1 MSKQSGLSDNP
12 GFNNISVTTI
22 NAETL
27 TLRQGFQGTFIVS
40 GGDLEVKQN
49 AIFDG
54 TIRANA
60 ITVSNQIT
68 TDRLVSNNL
77 IFANQDVDISGN
89 VHIYNGDLN
98 ADHNVHVLGNI
109 HLYGNLVLGNNTT
122 YIYTTPSGDIGI
134 NKRNATATLD
144 ISGTSSNTINVYS
157 SQPTNFNVIARNV
170 DNHGISVSS
179 NATASSIGFYNNRD
193 INETIS
199 DATISYSSDGAM
211 TIDVSRNTNILSSVS
226 ISNTSIANPKVDHLF
241 NETVVV
247 YDISSTTPYLYDTYR
262 NANKK
267 TGAAMS
273 LVSND
278 ASSNTFLNIVSTNKK
293 GLGIGGGGV
302 YENNRTMGT
311 IGLYNTPG
319 KYTPSINVVSGNSNT
334 QYKTVVGV
342 NTHAPLADNYV
353 LDVNGPLHIS
363 NGEVSVM
370 ESASF
375 EILKMSISRTHPN
388 YGVAVGTPITIA
400 ARPYKQR
407 LLYTNDGGNTWNTS
421 IGLDGDTIE
430 AELNFI
436 RDVYVVNDRLAV
448 LVGDNGNAQFTLN
461 GGKDWDPIVI
471 NIQQDNNFKSV
482 YVSNTNRI
490 FISTANIVYWFDTQN
505 IYDILPNTGFV
516 YDTYTNGTFSILF
529 ATIQQIMGHNNS
541 LFVICNND
549 SDGFIQK
556 YSNINTT
563 PTRDIT
569 YTNPGFHYKQI
580 STYNDNYVSA
590 ITGNTISYTTN
601 GGVNWSNVSV
611 NYDLNSIYVYDT
623 NISIAVGKKGVI
635 AYTSN
640 GNLTWDIAPFD
651 ILNSSGN
658 ANTLVDPSFDLTNV
672 VFRDINNIIITQH
685 ITSYGQP
692 TYGKS
697 DIFHIFCPAFL
708 NNANNYVMDI
718 SGSVRVSGDVC
729 INDKG
734 KIVSTNR
741 DFYLLNQTVKHI
753 FMGGDASAV
762 YLGNSTDSKIIANRD
777 MVVQNDASFNRDVS
791 VDGNT
796 QLRKHMYLYGDASL
810 NANLFIARDTSMNG
824 ILRVDGNVYLHNRLF
839 TLGDASF
846 GSNVIVIQDVSLNR
860 DLRVDGNVY
869 LNNRMFV
876 LGDASFGGNVL
887 IRDLLL
893 LSSNLQVEGN
903 TLLNKRLFA
912 VGDASFGG
920 NLTVLQDISLNQHL
934 RIDGNIYANNRV
946 FISND
951 ASFGSN
957 LTVIQDISLNRDL
970 RVDGNV
976 FLNNR
981 LFVTNDASF
990 SANIQIY
997 GDASF
1002 NGNVSIF
1009 GNIYLNG
1016 NIMVNSDKI
1025 VYSRFY
1031 EGAIDSSDIYI
1042 GTRGLNQDPLQPRT
1056 IYIGNNGTTQ
1066 NSKNIIKI
1074 GGGDDSVVIGGQG
1087 VSIEKINA
1095 GRYIS
1100 FNDVDGGFGQYQK
1113 SGGAGLR
1120 FVDNSANPIA
1130 GLFVVSDDT
1139 NGYVF
1144 KAPGNT
1150 NVVKLDVA
1158 AITIPINGNIKTGL
1172 LTVTS
1177 STDQANSH
1185 FTIGAGEVDISNIL
1199 IKKYSN
1205 TDASRN
1211 IQIIDTSLGI
1221 LGNAYVLKNFAVGKT
1236 TTRGNTAVDMIG
1248 NVFID
1253 KLNISTDGSLNSYK
1267 LEISGNVYQHSG
1279 FIWQF

>member
-1 MSKQSGLSDNP
+1 MSNQSGLSDNP

-22 NAETL
+22 DAETL

-40 GGDLEVKQN
+40 GGDLEVKEDAVVN
-49 AIFDG
+49 G
-54 TIRANA
+54 TIRANI

-68 TDRLVSNNL
+68 TQRFIANEL
-77 IFANQDVDISGN
+77 IFAGSGVDISGDIH
-89 VHIYNGDLN
+89 VYNGNIL
-98 ADHNVHVLGNI
+98 ADNNIHVLGNI
-109 HLYGNLVLGNNTT
+109 YVHENIVLGDNSA

-134 NKRNATATLD
+134 NKRNATAILD
-144 ISGTSSNTINVYS
+144 ISGISSNTINVYS

-179 NATASSIGFYNNRD
+179 NSTTSSIGFYNNRD
-193 INETIS
+193 INESVS
-199 DATISYSSDGAM
+199 DATISYRSDGSL
-211 TIDVSRNTNILSSVS
+211 TLDVSRNTNILSSVS
-226 ISNTSIANPKVDHLF
+226 ISNTSIANPKVNHLF

-247 YDISSTTPYLYDTYR
+247 YDISSATPYLYDTYK
-262 NANKK
+262 NTNKK

-311 IGLYNTPG
+311 IGLYNTPE
-319 KYTPSINVVSGNSNT
+319 KYTPSINMVSGNSKT

-353 LDVNGPLHIS
+353 FDVNGPLHIS
-363 NGEVSVM
+363 NGEVSMM
-370 ESASF
+370 EHANF

-388 YGVAVGTPITIA
+388 YGVAVGTPITIS

-407 LLYTNDGGNTWNTS
+407 ILYTNDGGNIWNTS

-430 AELNFI
+430 IELNFI
-436 RDVYVVNDRLAV
+436 RDVYVVDDRLAV
-448 LVGDNGNAQFTLN
+448 LVGDNGNVQFTLN
-461 GGKDWDPIVI
+461 GGKDWDPIII
-471 NIQQDNNFKSV
+471 NIQADNNFKSV
-482 YVSNTNRI
+482 YVSKTNRI
-490 FISTANIVYWFDTQN
+490 FISTANVVYWFDTQN
-505 IYDILPNTGFV
+505 IYNTPPNTGIV
-516 YDTYTNGTFSILF
+516 YDTYTNGTFSIL
-529 ATIQQIMGHNNS
+529 ASPIQHIMGHNNS
-541 LFVICNND
+541 LFVIYNN
-549 SDGFIQK
+549 SIRR
-556 YSNINTT
+556 YNNINTSSALEN
-563 PTRDIT
+563 DFIT
-569 YTNPGFHYKQI
+569 YTNPSELHYKQI
-580 STYNDNYVSA
+580 STYNENYVSA

-623 NISIAVGKKGVI
+623 NTSIAVGKNGVI

-640 GNLTWDIAPFD
+640 GNLTWNIVPFD

-658 ANTLVDPSFDLTNV
+658 ANILVDPSFDLTNV
-672 VFRDINNIIITQH
+672 VFRDINNFIITQK
-685 ITSYGQP
+685 IASYGQP

-697 DIFHIFCPAFL
+697 DVYHVFCPALL

-718 SGSVRVSGDVC
+718 SGTVRVSGDVC
-729 INDKG
+729 INDNG

-741 DFYLLNQTVKHI
+741 DFYLLNQTAKHI
-753 FMGGDASAV
+753 FMGGDASAI
-762 YLGNSTDSKIIANRD
+762 YLGNSTDSKIVANHD
-777 MVVQNDASFNRDVS
+777 MVVMNDTSFNRDVS

-796 QLRKHMYLYGDASL
+796 QLRKHLYLYGDASL
-810 NANLFIARDTSMNG
+810 NANLFVARDTSMNG
-824 ILRVDGNVYLHNRLF
+824 ILRVDGNVYL
-839 TLGDASF
+839 
-846 GSNVIVIQDVSLNR
+846 
-860 DLRVDGNVY
+860 
-869 LNNRMFV
+869 NNRVFV
-876 LGDASFGGNVL
+876 LGDASFG
-887 IRDLLL
+887 
-893 LSSNLQVEGN
+893 
-903 TLLNKRLFA
+903 A
-912 VGDASFGG
+912 
-920 NLTVLQDISLNQHL
+920 
-934 RIDGNIYANNRV
+934 
-946 FISND
+946 
-951 ASFGSN
+951 N
-957 LTVIQDISLNRDL
+957 LTVIHDLSLNRDL

-990 SANIQIY
+990 SANILVY

-1002 NGNVSIF
+1002 NRNVSIF
-1009 GNIYLNG
+1009 GNIELNG
-1016 NIMVNSDKI
+1016 NIIVKSDKI
-1025 VYSRFY
+1025 LYSKFY

-1042 GTRGLNQDPLQPRT
+1042 GTRGLNQEPLQPRT

-1074 GGGDDSVVIGGQG
+1074 GGGDDSIVLGGKG

-1120 FVDNSANPIA
+1120 FVDNSANPLA
-1130 GLFVVSDDT
+1130 GLFVISDDT
-1139 NGYVF
+1139 NGYLF

-1150 NVVKLDVA
+1150 NIIKLDVG

-1177 STDQANSH
+1177 STDQANSN
-1185 FTIGAGEVDISNIL
+1185 FTIGAGAVDISSIL
-1199 IKKYSN
+1199 IKKYSD
-1205 TDASRN
+1205 TDASNN

-1236 TTRGNTAVDMIG
+1236 TTRGNTVVDIIG
-1248 NVFID
+1248 NVYID

-1267 LEISGNVYQHSG
+1267 LEINGNVYQHSG

>member
-1 MSKQSGLSDNP
+1 MSNQSGLYDNP
-12 GFNNISVTTI
+12 GFNNISVTTV

-27 TLRQGFQGTFIVS
+27 TLSEGFKGTFIVS
-40 GGDLEVKQN
+40 GGDLEVKKN

-54 TIRANA
+54 IIRANI

-68 TDRLVSNNL
+68 TERFIANEL
-77 IFANQDVDISGN
+77 IFAGSGVDISGN
-89 VHIYNGDLN
+89 IRIYNGEILAEN
-98 ADHNVHVLGNI
+98 NIRVLGN
-109 HLYGNLVLGNNTT
+109 LYVRENIVLGENSA

-134 NKRNATATLD
+134 NKRDATATLD
-144 ISGTSSNTINVYS
+144 ISGTSSNTFNVYS

-179 NATASSIGFYNNRD
+179 NSTTSSIGFYNNRD

-226 ISNTSIANPKVDHLF
+226 ISNTSMANPKVEHLF
-241 NETVVV
+241 NETVIV
-247 YDISSTTPYLYDTYR
+247 YDISSTTPYLYDTYK
-262 NANKK
+262 NTTKK

-278 ASSNTFLNIVSTNKK
+278 ASSNTFLNIVSTDKK

-311 IGLYNTPG
+311 IGLYNTPE
-319 KYTPSINVVSGNSNT
+319 KYTPSINIVSGNSNT

-353 LDVNGPLHIS
+353 FDVNGPLHVS
-363 NGEVSVM
+363 NGEITMM
-370 ESASF
+370 EHANF
-375 EILKMSISRTHPN
+375 EIIKMSISRTHPN
-388 YGVAVGTPITIA
+388 YGVAIGTPTTIA
-400 ARPYKQR
+400 ERPYRQR
-407 LLYTNDGGNTWNTS
+407 ILYTNDGGNTWNTS
-421 IGLDGDTIE
+421 YDLSGDTIE
-430 AELNFI
+430 GVVNFI
-436 RDVYVVNDRLAV
+436 RDVYVVDDRLSV
-448 LVGDNGNAQFTLN
+448 LVGDNGNVRFSVN
-461 GGKDWDPIVI
+461 GGKKWYTIFI
-471 NIQQDNNFKSV
+471 ILETGNNFKSV

-490 FISTANIVYWFDTQN
+490 FISTANVVYWFDTQD
-505 IYDILPNTGFV
+505 IYNSVTGFL
-516 YDTYTNGTFSILF
+516 YNDYTNGSFSILS

-541 LFVICNND
+541 LFVICNN
-549 SDGFIQK
+549 FI
-556 YSNINTT
+556 YRYLNINTT
-563 PTRDIT
+563 PALDIT
-569 YTNPGFHYKQI
+569 YTNPSGFHYKQI
-580 STYNDNYVSA
+580 SAYNDNYVSA

-611 NYDLNSIYVYDT
+611 NYELNSIYVYDT
-623 NISIAVGKKGVI
+623 NNSIAVGKNGVI

-640 GNLTWDIAPFD
+640 GNLTWDIVPVG

-658 ANTLVDPSFDLTNV
+658 ANTLVDPSFNLTNV
-672 VFRDINNIIITQH
+672 VFHDINNFIITQN
-685 ITSYGQP
+685 IASYGQP
-692 TYGKS
+692 TYGKT
-697 DIFHIFCPAFL
+697 DIYHVFCPALL

-718 SGSVRVSGDVC
+718 SGTVRVSGDVWV
-729 INDKG
+729 NGEG
-734 KIVSTNR
+734 KIVTSNSE
-741 DFYLLNQTVKHI
+741 FSLLNQTAKHI
-753 FMGGDASAV
+753 FMGGDASAI
-762 YLGNSTDSKIIANRD
+762 YLGNSTDSKIVANHNIE
-777 MVVQNDASFNRDVS
+777 VQNDASFNRNVS

-796 QLRKHMYLYGDASL
+796 QLRKHMYVYGDASL
-810 NANLFIARDTSMNG
+810 NANLFVARDTSMNG
-824 ILRVDGNVYLHNRLF
+824 VLRVDGNVFLNNRVF
-839 TLGDASF
+839 FLGDASF
-846 GSNVIVIQDVSLNR
+846 GAN
-860 DLRVDGNVY
+860 
-869 LNNRMFV
+869 
-876 LGDASFGGNVL
+876 L
-887 IRDLLL
+887 I
-893 LSSNLQVEGN
+893 
-903 TLLNKRLFA
+903 
-912 VGDASFGG
+912 
-920 NLTVLQDISLNQHL
+920 
-934 RIDGNIYANNRV
+934 
-946 FISND
+946 
-951 ASFGSN
+951 
-957 LTVIQDISLNRDL
+957 VIQDISLNRDL

-990 SANIQIY
+990 SANVFVY

-1009 GNIYLNG
+1009 GNIELNG
-1016 NIMVNSDKI
+1016 NVNVKSDKI
-1025 VYSRFY
+1025 IYSRFY
-1031 EGAIDSSDIYI
+1031 EGAIDSSNIYI
-1042 GTRGLNQDPLQPRT
+1042 GTRGLNQDPLQPRI

-1074 GGGDDSVVIGGQG
+1074 GGGEDSVVLGGQG

-1095 GRYIS
+1095 GRYIT

-1130 GLFVVSDDT
+1130 GLFVISDDT
-1139 NGYVF
+1139 NGYLF

-1150 NVVKLDVA
+1150 NVIKLDVG
-1158 AITIPINGNIKTGL
+1158 AIAIPINGNIKTGL

-1185 FTIGAGEVDISNIL
+1185 FTIGAGAVDISSIF
-1199 IKKYSN
+1199 IKKYSE
-1205 TDASRN
+1205 TDASNN
-1211 IQIIDTSLGI
+1211 IQIIDTSLGV

-1236 TTRGNTAVDMIG
+1236 TTRGNTLVDMVG
-1248 NVFID
+1248 NVYID

-1267 LEISGNVYQHSG
+1267 LEINGNVYQHSG

>member
-1 MSKQSGLSDNP
+1 
-12 GFNNISVTTI
+12 
-22 NAETL
+22 
-27 TLRQGFQGTFIVS
+27 
-40 GGDLEVKQN
+40 
-49 AIFDG
+49 
-54 TIRANA
+54 
-60 ITVSNQIT
+60 
-68 TDRLVSNNL
+68 L

-98 ADHNVHVLGNI
+98 ADHNIHVIGNI
-109 HLYGNLVLGNNTT
+109 HLYGNLVLGNDKT
-122 YIYTTPSGDIGI
+122 YIYTTPTGDIGI
-134 NKRNATATLD
+134 NKRNATAILD
-144 ISGTSSNTINVYS
+144 ISGTSSKTINVYS

-170 DNHGISVSS
+170 NNRGISVSS
-179 NATASSIGFYNNRD
+179 NATESSIGFYNNRN

-199 DATISYSSDGAM
+199 DATISYRSDGSL
-211 TIDVSRNTNILSSVS
+211 TLDVSRNTNILSSVS

-262 NANKK
+262 NTNKK

-302 YENNRTMGT
+302 YKNDRTMGT

-319 KYTPSINVVSGNSNT
+319 KYTPSINVVSGNNKT
-334 QYKTVVGV
+334 HYKTVVGV

-388 YGVAVGTPITIA
+388 YGVAVGTPTTLE
-400 ARPYKQR
+400 RPYTQ
-407 LLYTNDGGNTWNTS
+407 LILYTNDGGNIWNTS
-421 IGLDGDTIE
+421 YDLIGDSIKE
-430 AELNFI
+430 QLNFI
-436 RDVYVVNDRLAV
+436 RDVYVVDDRLSV
-448 LVGDNGNAQFTLN
+448 LVGDNGNVRFSVN
-461 GGKDWDPIVI
+461 GGKDWYSIIMNII
-471 NIQQDNNFKSV
+471 NGNNNFKYV

-490 FISTANIVYWFDTQN
+490 FISTENVVYWFDTQN
-505 IYDILPNTGFV
+505 IYNSNTGLFISSF
-516 YDTYTNGTFSILF
+516 GSFQILSD
-529 ATIQQIMGHNNS
+529 TIQHIMGHNNS
-541 LFVICNND
+541 LFVIFNN
-549 SDGFIQK
+549 SIRR
-556 YSNINTT
+556 YSNINTSST
-563 PTRDIT
+563 FENDFIT
-569 YTNPGFHYKQI
+569 YTNPSGFRYKQI
-580 STYNDNYVSA
+580 SAYNENYVSA

-601 GGVNWSNVSV
+601 GGVDWTNVSV

-640 GNLTWDIAPFD
+640 GNRSWDIAPFD
-651 ILNSSGN
+651 IFNSSGN
-658 ANTLVDPSFDLTNV
+658 MNTLVDPSFDLTHV
-672 VFRDINNIIITQH
+672 VFRDINNFIITQQ

-734 KIVSTNR
+734 KLVSNNR

-753 FMGGDASAV
+753 FMGGDASAI
-762 YLGNSTDSKIIANRD
+762 YLGNSTDSKIVANRD
-777 MVVQNDASFNRDVS
+777 MVVLNDASFNRDVS

-796 QLRKHMYLYGDASL
+796 QLRKHLYLYGDASL
-810 NANLFIARDTSMNG
+810 NANLFVARDTSMNG
-824 ILRVDGNVYLHNRLF
+824 ILRVDGNVYLNNRLF

-846 GSNVIVIQDVSLNR
+846 GSNVIVIQDISLNR
-860 DLRVDGNVY
+860 HLRIDGNIY
-869 LNNRMFV
+869 ANNRLF
-876 LGDASFGGNVL
+876 
-887 IRDLLL
+887 LL
-893 LSSNLQVEGN
+893 
-903 TLLNKRLFA
+903 
-912 VGDASFGG
+912 GDASFGG

-934 RIDGNIYANNRV
+934 RIDGNIYANNRL
-946 FISND
+946 FLIGD
-951 ASFGSN
+951 ASFGGN
-957 LTVIQDISLNRDL
+957 LTILQDISLNRHLRIDGNIYANNRLFLLGDASFGGNLTIIQDISLNRDL

-976 FLNNR
+976 YLNNR
-981 LFVTNDASF
+981 LFVVNDASF
-990 SANIQIY
+990 SANVFIY

-1002 NGNVSIF
+1002 NQNVSIF
-1009 GNIYLNG
+1009 GNIELNG
-1016 NIMVNSDKI
+1016 NVMVKSDKI
-1025 VYSRFY
+1025 LYSRFY

-1042 GTRGLNQDPLQPRT
+1042 GTRGLNQDPIQPRI

-1074 GGGDDSVVIGGQG
+1074 GGGDDTVVLGGKG

-1095 GRYIS
+1095 GRYIT
-1100 FNDVDGGFGQYQK
+1100 FNEVDGGFGLYKK

-1120 FVDNSANPIA
+1120 FVDNSSNPLA
-1130 GLFVVSDDT
+1130 GLFVISDDT

-1144 KAPGNT
+1144 KSPGNT
-1150 NVVKLDVA
+1150 NIIKLDVA
-1158 AITIPINGNIKTGL
+1158 AITIPTNGSIKTGL

-1177 STDQANSH
+1177 STDQANSN
-1185 FTIGAGEVDISNIL
+1185 FTIGAGAVDISNIL
-1199 IKKYSN
+1199 IKKYSD
-1205 TDASRN
+1205 TDASYN
-1211 IQIIDTSLGI
+1211 IQIIDSSLGI
-1221 LGNAYVLKNFAVGKT
+1221 LGNTYILNNFAVGKT
-1236 TTRGNTAVDMIG
+1236 TTRGNVAVDMIG
-1248 NVFID
+1248 NVYID

-1267 LEISGNVYQHSG
+1267 LEIDGNVYQHSG